1 MPNNMGHS
9 LEMFQINAASNV
21 QEKDESMN
29 ICSCEAKHE
38 HFYSLTNHGATICC
52 VIYNL
57 LTNYFKI
64 YQKVPCQIPW
74 KETFGNGNP
83 AHRWSCLCAL
93 SWRNMMS
100 YQACFHTSHV
110 SVSVFMSVSVGV
122 PVSVCVWTTGGV
134 GFSSSGRLA
143 MSWAWS
149 TGPGPGTSRHRH
161 LPAGDLHVSLLAPD
175 DARSW

>member
-93 SWRNMMS
+93 SWRNMIS
-100 YQACFHTSHV
+100 YQVALFDTALFKKMNILFEWIFWILKKWIFFLNEYS
-110 SVSVFMSVSVGV
+110 
-122 PVSVCVWTTGGV
+122 
-134 GFSSSGRLA
+134 GF
-143 MSWAWS
+143 
-149 TGPGPGTSRHRH
+149 
-161 LPAGDLHVSLLAPD
+161 
-175 DARSW
+175 

>member
-1 MPNNMGHS
+1 MLQAMCRKRMSRWIFAAVKQNMS
-9 LEMFQINAASNV
+9 ISILWPIMAQQYVVSFT
-21 QEKDESMN
+21 
-29 ICSCEAKHE
+29 ICSP
-38 HFYSLTNHGATICC
+38 TISK
-52 VIYNL
+52 Y
-57 LTNYFKI
+57 TTRS
-64 YQKVPCQIPW
+64 QRQIPW
-74 KETFGNGNP
+74 NETFGNSNP

-110 SVSVFMSVSVGV
+110 SVSVFMSVSEGV

-149 TGPGPGTSRHRH
+149 TCPGPVTSRHRH